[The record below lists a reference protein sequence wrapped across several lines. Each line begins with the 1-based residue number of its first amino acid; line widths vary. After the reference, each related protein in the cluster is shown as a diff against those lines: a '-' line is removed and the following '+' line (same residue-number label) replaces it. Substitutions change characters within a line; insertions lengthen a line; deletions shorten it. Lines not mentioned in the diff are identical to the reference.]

1 MNGSISVS
9 MHTVENNGE
18 RRGKCWERNFSEEF
32 PICYVNSRGNE
43 ATIIV
48 GAPHSDYKITTHLK
62 NKRMDGE
69 SRLFSEKNVLVA
81 KLTFVDGIAN
91 GPCTLYDENGALFF
105 EGSFVNGYRQGKGKE
120 YENDIVVYE
129 GLFEK
134 GKKLVKMTEMDG
146 YWKEYD
152 NSKNL
157 HSVCKKDE
165 EGRNDGVCFFYENG
179 EISRLSEWHEGK
191 ETPFNGHFRLY
202 DETNRK
208 WIEGEYKDGVRNG
221 ESREYDENGIKVF
234 EGYYENGKKSNM
246 ARLDE
251 MPGYWKEY
259 DENNYYKSICKKDK
273 YGRYEGVCYF
283 YENGTVNKISEWR
296 DGREYPFHGYFKFYD
311 AYHSNW
317 LDGFYYEG
325 RILNF
330 SPMTEM
336 EGFWKEYDTNGNL
349 IHICEIDDK
358 GNYNGVCY
366 NFENGLLRGICR
378 WERGREVP
386 FNGYYKVYNVIE
398 NREIEGYYISGK
410 LLNMVRSD
418 RMPDYW
424 KEYDENDHLKSIC
437 KKDIYG
443 RYEGVCYFYENETMT
458 KISEWMEGRENP
470 FHGYFK
476 LFDEPN
482 SRWLD
487 GFYYEGR
494 ILNFSPMKEME
505 GFWKEYDTNGNLIH
519 ICEIDDKGN
528 YNGVCYNFENGLLR
542 GICRWERGREVP
554 FNGYYKVYNVIENRE
569 IEGYYISGK
578 LLNMVRSD
586 RMPDYWKEYDE
597 NDHLKSICKKDIY
610 GRYEGVCYFYEN
622 ETMTKISEWQEG
634 TEISLSGTFNLF
646 DDSHN
651 VWCKGR
657 FNNGLREGK
666 CIECDTSGNILFEG
680 YYKNGNK
687 LIPCKNMKDYLEELD
702 NEGKIV
708 RICQIDAEGRY
719 KGLSYQYREN
729 QIIRVSRWEK
739 DKEIEPLKSFH
750 NGIMTE
756 YKDGKKCYSGGYIP
770 SLKLNYPRQG
780 EGEEFDIDGE
790 TLLYK
795 GHITNGIRDGYGKL
809 FEHNQVVYD
818 GKWKKGIKMTRY
830 VLYLVLTLAFMLLTS
845 AASFIFLNA
854 YVGAYVSGL
863 CLILICF
870 HFNKNAGYLATGLLS
885 VMFCFFVSL
894 YAGIIASIAL
904 VIITTLYLNV
914 LAGLVPIGLLIAAA
928 CLYNNTFAGIFAIG
942 LYLIYLLFLVVHCC
956 GWKKSIIW
964 SSAVYILSLC
974 TIVTLLLIF
983 KNADL
988 MKYVIIFAVGGFLI
1002 LMLSWIAGCKKE
1014 TINTLLSS
1022 AIIILISC
1030 TIISLF
1036 LHSVQPFYT
1045 KYVVISLV
1053 GFLLIFIV
1061 NLIVSESG
1069 GSTTIVLKCAAAIVV
1084 CCIIV
1089 CTAVGSDSVPILR
1102 YVSVFA
1108 GGLLLIIIISYF
1120 TGFNKENIHILLS
1133 SSGLIIWSCVMIN
1146 ILLSS
1151 INLSSIK
1158 NYLVFL
1164 IGIILFFFIYFIVS
1178 LCRGNM
1184 GIVVALFFIYLI
1196 VCGVIILIMTS
1207 VEMYAM
1213 RYVVVAV
1220 TGVLL
1225 IIIISCITGCN
1236 SENMHILMSS
1246 SGLIV
1251 CCCIIISF
1259 FLSSMSIESMKYYL
1273 VFLIG
1278 VTLFFLIYF
1287 LVSLCRG
1294 DLDIMPAT
1302 LGIILVLCVIGDLIM
1317 GSFEF
1322 YLMRFIT
1329 VIVIAFFI
1337 FIILLVCTECGTQNT
1352 HILISGIGL
1361 LLCACYF
1368 ICWWLGAYGI
1378 LYSLYI
1384 AILVGGSLVVFIVY
1398 FLVSLNSDDLDAVG
1412 ATAGIMCS
1420 LCFLGEIILLCID
1433 FEVVRFFLIYLIGLI
1448 LVILIIANCECL
1460 REIWPL
1466 SVILVCIAFFG
1477 CTLLCMMV
1485 GGDDNEII
1493 LSIFEISKTLI
1504 AVIVFCICAACCCHD

>member
-1 MNGSISVS
+1 MSNIQPSFEQENGSILIP
-9 MHTVENNGE
+9 MHTSQPANEG
-18 RRGKCWERNFSEEF
+18 RGKCWEHNFSEEF
-32 PICYVNSRGNE
+32 PISSVDKKDNE

-48 GAPHSDYKITTHLK
+48 GTPHLDYKIITHLK
-62 NKRMDGE
+62 DQKMDGE
-69 SRLFSEKNVLVA
+69 SKLLSDKDVLVA

-221 ESREYDENGIKVF
+221 ESREYDENGKMVF
-234 EGYYENGKKSNM
+234 EGYYENGKKLNLVRS
-246 ARLDE
+246 DE

-259 DENNYYKSICKKDK
+259 DENGNLKSICKKDK
-273 YGRYEGVCYF
+273 YGRYEGECHF
-283 YENGTVNKISEWR
+283 YENGTVIKTSEWHEGIEISQSTSSKSSDEVQPVLNEEVKNSELP
-296 DGREYPFHGYFKFYD
+296 DGNSTEHD
-311 AYHSNW
+311 TSDSNQ
-317 LDGFYYEG
+317 FEG
-325 RILNF
+325 SNN
-330 SPMTEM
+330 
-336 EGFWKEYDTNGNL
+336 NGN
-349 IHICEIDDK
+349 
-358 GNYNGVCY
+358 
-366 NFENGLLRGICR
+366 
-378 WERGREVP
+378 
-386 FNGYYKVYNVIE
+386 
-398 NREIEGYYISGK
+398 
-410 LLNMVRSD
+410 
-418 RMPDYW
+418 
-424 KEYDENDHLKSIC
+424 
-437 KKDIYG
+437 
-443 RYEGVCYFYENETMT
+443 
-458 KISEWMEGRENP
+458 
-470 FHGYFK
+470 
-476 LFDEPN
+476 
-482 SRWLD
+482 
-487 GFYYEGR
+487 
-494 ILNFSPMKEME
+494 
-505 GFWKEYDTNGNLIH
+505 
-519 ICEIDDKGN
+519 
-528 YNGVCYNFENGLLR
+528 
-542 GICRWERGREVP
+542 
-554 FNGYYKVYNVIENRE
+554 
-569 IEGYYISGK
+569 
-578 LLNMVRSD
+578 
-586 RMPDYWKEYDE
+586 
-597 NDHLKSICKKDIY
+597 
-610 GRYEGVCYFYEN
+610 
-622 ETMTKISEWQEG
+622 
-634 TEISLSGTFNLF
+634 
-646 DDSHN
+646 
-651 VWCKGR
+651 R
-657 FNNGLREGK
+657 F
-666 CIECDTSGNILFEG
+666 
-680 YYKNGNK
+680 
-687 LIPCKNMKDYLEELD
+687 IPLKNMKGYWEELD

-708 RICQIDAEGRY
+708 RICQIDAEGKY
-719 KGLSYQYREN
+719 SGLSYQYREN

-739 DKEIEPLKSFH
+739 DEEREPLKLFQ